1 MDHELLPLST
11 AATVPPNGADDG
23 ILATVTV
30 KAESSVK
37 VAVQVVFAD
46 NAIVVEAVVADTGV

>member
-1 MDHELLPLST
+1 LST
-11 AATVPPNGADDG
+11 AATVPPKGDVDG

-30 KAESSVK
+30 KAESAVK

>member
-1 MDHELLPLST
+1 
-11 AATVPPNGADDG
+11 
-23 ILATVTV
+23 V
-30 KAESSVK
+30 KAESAVK